1 MNFTHNL
8 HDIATK
14 SPQKIAVSF
23 PNSTYLNRKLSYA
36 SLTFSEFNQRCD
48 RFAFS
53 LKSSGINKGMMVS
66 FMVKPNID
74 FLPIIF
80 ALFKVGAIPVL
91 IDPGMGRQ
99 NLFACLNHIK
109 PHALIGIPAAHL
121 VRKCFPKN
129 FQSIKINITTSKFGF
144 AGAISLY
151 KNQNRDEAE
160 FNISENNPEDTA
172 VIIFTTGSTGV
183 PKGVVYTHNMLNAQT
198 RLIKTKYNIKPDDID
213 MPGFAFF
220 SIISISLG
228 MTVIFPKMNPT
239 RPADVNPKNII
250 DIINDK
256 NVSFSFGSPA
266 LWNTV
271 SAYCIKHNIKF
282 PTLKRVLMAGAP
294 VPGYLHERMLQNILS
309 ADAEVYTPYGAT
321 EALLT
326 TSFKG
331 SAVLAETMEKTKK
344 GQGYCVGFPYPEIEI
359 DIIKISDDPIENIT
373 NMKPLSANKKGEI
386 IVKGPVVSREYIDM
400 QEQNKVHKIFETADK
415 VNGPFWHR
423 LGDIGYID
431 QQGKLWF
438 CGRKSHRVETGLK
451 TMYTV
456 CCEAI
461 FNEHQN
467 VYRSALV
474 GLGRDR
480 WHQTP
485 VIIIEPKKDRYPNSR
500 TDQTAFVKDL
510 LNLAKKNELTQTIK
524 TVLFHK
530 NFPVD
535 IRHNAKIFREKLT
548 IWAGG
553 EVT

>member
-8 HDIATK
+8 LDIATN

-23 PNSTYLNRKLSYA
+23 PKSRCFNQKPSYT
-36 SLTFSEFNQRCD
+36 SLTFNEFNKRCD
-48 RFAFS
+48 QFAFN
-53 LKSSGINKGMMVS
+53 LKSSGIKKDMMVS

-80 ALFKVGAIPVL
+80 ALIKVGAIPVL

-109 PHALIGIPAAHL
+109 PQALIAIPAAHII
-121 VRKCFPKN
+121 RKCFPKH
-129 FQSIKINITTSKFGF
+129 FQSININITTGKLGF
-144 AGAISLY
+144 AGAISLHKI
-151 KNQNRDEAE
+151 KNRNAAE
-160 FNISENNPEDTA
+160 FNISENKPEDTA
-172 VIIFTTGSTGV
+172 AIIFTTGSTGV
-183 PKGVVYTHNMLNAQT
+183 PKGVVYTHNMLNAQA
-198 RLIKTKYNIKPDDID
+198 RLIKTKYKITADDID

-220 SIISISLG
+220 AIISISLG

-250 DIINDK
+250 NAINDN

-271 SAYCIKHNIKF
+271 SLHCINHNIRF

-309 ADAEVYTPYGAT
+309 SDAEVYTPYGAT
-321 EALLT
+321 EALLA
-326 TSFKG
+326 TSFAG

-359 DIIKISDDPIENIT
+359 NIIETSDDPIENIT
-373 NMKPLSANKKGEI
+373 DIKPLSVNEKGEI
-386 IVKGPVVSREYIDM
+386 IVKGPVVSREYMDM
-400 QEQNKVHKIFETADK
+400 QEQTRIHKIYETADRT
-415 VNGPFWHR
+415 NGSFWHR
-423 LGDIGYID
+423 IGDIGYID
-431 QQGKLWF
+431 EQGRLWF
-438 CGRKSHRVETGLK
+438 CGRKSHRIETGSK

-461 FNEHQN
+461 FNEHPN

-474 GLGRDR
+474 GLGPNRQN
-480 WHQTP
+480 QTP
-485 VIIIEPKKDRYPNSR
+485 AIIIEPKKGAFPTSQS
-500 TDQTAFVKDL
+500 DQTSFIEDL

-524 TVLFHK
+524 TVLFHPG
-530 NFPVD
+530 FPVD
-535 IRHNAKIFREKLT
+535 IRHNAKIFREKLAM
-548 IWAGG
+548 WA
-553 EVT
+553 EERYP